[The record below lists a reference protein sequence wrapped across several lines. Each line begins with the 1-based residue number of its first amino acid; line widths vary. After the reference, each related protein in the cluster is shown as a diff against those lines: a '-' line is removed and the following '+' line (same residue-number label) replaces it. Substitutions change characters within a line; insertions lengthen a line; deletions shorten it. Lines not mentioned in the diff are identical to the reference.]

1 MIENGLTPE
10 LLLRNSYGHAIHFWN
25 LAAGKRRPQVDLVE
39 EHQMALEVRSSHD
52 PEATWSFVG
61 VMVSTKD
68 LSDSVFRRFFND
80 DKWKTEKVIII
91 PAEPADENL
100 LPPVLKSFSAVPPI
114 ITDISLSV
122 DDKFLYVACW
132 GTSEMKL

>member
-10 LLLRNSYGHAIHFWN
+10 LLLGNSYGHAIYFWN
-25 LAAGKRRPQVDLVE
+25 LAAGKRRPQVDLGE
-39 EHQMALEVRSSHD
+39 EHQMALEIRSSHD

-132 GTSEMKL
+132 GTSEMEL